1 MTPPTPQQVKVATD
15 ALRKEAGVWDTES
28 AEMGKIAPKAEG
40 LRFNRIEAALFQV
53 IFDTYSK
60 VIDQVIARASEGT
73 TQMAEIG
80 KTLRSVA
87 DTYDQEDASNEH
99 KLKNIY

>member
-1 MTPPTPQQVKVATD
+1 
-15 ALRKEAGVWDTES
+15 
-28 AEMGKIAPKAEG
+28 
-40 LRFNRIEAALFQV
+40 
-53 IFDTYSK
+53 